1 MLLIFTIMMLG
12 SILGYYLAKKRNGKF
27 LDKLQYIAVFGI
39 IFLLAMIIQII
50 IMNLVFFDVCK
61 FFFRLKKIC
70 VPVSIRNF

>member
-39 IFLLAMIIQII
+39 VFLLISIIIQII
-50 IMNLVFFDVCK
+50 IMRSGIFWCTQNFF
-61 FFFRLKKIC
+61 
-70 VPVSIRNF
+70 